1 MIMRVLSG
9 SIVAALALV
18 AAPPVMAQQP
28 DVVGASDY
36 RDLPRY
42 TDGYI
47 RAWRNLPI
55 AEISVPTSAIASRTD
70 ETEKTLRL
78 QGAIHHYDYVIR
90 PARSSLEVDRH
101 YEDSLRAAGFETVF
115 TCTGISNCGSR
126 MGPMILNEGNVA
138 PVGFADGIFNDQM
151 RVRVARK
158 GSTWVLLHM
167 IQGPDRA
174 LVYQAVIEGARELE

>member
-1 MIMRVLSG
+1 MIRRVVSRSVLAAFAIIAASP
-9 SIVAALALV
+9 ALAF
-18 AAPPVMAQQP
+18 QS
-28 DVVGASDY
+28 DVVGAVDFA
-36 RDLPRY
+36 DLPRY
-42 TDGYI
+42 PDGSV

-55 AEISVPTSAIASRTD
+55 AEITIPHGPIASRTD
-70 ETEKTLRL
+70 ETEKTIRL
-78 QGAIHHYDYVIR
+78 QGAISHFDYVIR

-101 YEDSLRAAGFETVF
+101 YEARLREAGYETLF

-126 MGPMILNEGNVA
+126 MGPMILNDGNVA
-138 PVGFADGIFNDQM
+138 PAGFADGLFNDQM

-158 GSTWVLLHM
+158 GSTWILLHM

>member
-1 MIMRVLSG
+1 MMMRLPSG
-9 SIVAALALV
+9 SILAALALAV
-18 AAPPVMAQQP
+18 APPVMAKQT
-28 DVVGASDY
+28 DVAGARDFH
-36 RDLPRY
+36 DLPRY
-42 TDGYI
+42 RDGII
-47 RAWRNLPI
+47 RSWRTLPI
-55 AEISVPTSAIASRTD
+55 SEISIPQGAIASRTD
-70 ETEKTLRL
+70 EDEKAIRL

-101 YEDSLRAAGFETVF
+101 YEERLRENGYETVF
-115 TCTGISNCGSR
+115 QCTGITHCGSR